1 MKIYQDLA
9 RFLTQVKYPK
19 HINTFEHYKTTTNL
33 EAPNLRF
40 RTSACPS
47 SKHNKKFRP
56 KQYTQVAM

>member
-9 RFLTQVKYPK
+9 SFFDTGKISK

-33 EAPNLRF
+33 EVPNLRF

-47 SKHNKKFRP
+47 SKHKKIRP
-56 KQYTQVAM
+56 KHYTQVVL